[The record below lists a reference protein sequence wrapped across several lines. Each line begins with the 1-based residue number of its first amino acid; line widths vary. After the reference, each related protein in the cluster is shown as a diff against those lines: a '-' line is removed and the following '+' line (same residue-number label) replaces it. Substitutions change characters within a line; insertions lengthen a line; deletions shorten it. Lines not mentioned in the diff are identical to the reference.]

1 MKINK
6 AAITAYWDVNK
17 ISTQKNI
24 DDVAKEFE
32 ATFVKM
38 ILKEF
43 RKTIPEGI
51 FGNSFSSKM
60 YLDMFDMALSE
71 KISES
76 DALGLQSFIKEAVK
90 SYTKYSGDK

>member
-1 MKINK
+1 MKINE
-6 AAITAYWDVNK
+6 TNLTTYWDVNK

-32 ATFVKM
+32 ATFIKM

-51 FGNSFSSKM
+51 FNKSFSSKM
-60 YLDMFDMALSE
+60 YLDMLDMTLAE
-71 KISES
+71 KISETDS
-76 DALGLQSFIKEAVK
+76 LGIQSFIKEAVK
-90 SYTKYSGDK
+90 TYAKYSGDK